1 MRSLASATTGW
12 WGIVV
17 LFEAESLPV
26 ERLLELCRFCPE
38 MRELRFTVVGVG
50 VQSGGEFAAEKVEPT
65 GAEEAAPISQ
75 SAAF

>member
-26 ERLLELCRFCPE
+26 ELCRFCPE